1 MIIEHAQRNSVDRA
15 VGQPVQGPAQI
26 IEPVV
31 GVDSR
36 NNGDL
41 NFPAQNGTGQV
52 GTRAV
57 AVNDLK
63 ALGANHLHQTTD
75 SRSHRRL
82 HDDCINAEFSRIL
95 SKLSLAEADK
105 THLFRF
111 SKTVQQ
117 RQHMRFGT
125 ADVTAGDQMQY
136 LHTGILIFELPLVS
150 CGKIL

>member
-1 MIIEHAQRNSVDRA
+1 MQR
-15 VGQPVQGPAQI
+15 PAQI
-26 IEPVV
+26 VEPVV
-31 GVDSR
+31 RVNRCDDG
-36 NNGDL
+36 NL
-41 NFPAQNGTGQV
+41 NFSAQNGAGQV
-52 GTRAV
+52 GARTV
-57 AVNDLK
+57 TMDDLK

-82 HDDCINAEFSRIL
+82 HDDCINAEYSRIL